1 MRFGT
6 VALVGRTNVGKSTL
20 LNAALGQPL
29 AITSPLPQTTR
40 DALLGVTRH
49 GEAQIAFLDTP
60 GLHRPRTELGRRMNA
75 AAYES
80 ARSADVV
87 VMMTDV
93 WGSLPKQSLQR
104 PDANPLDHHW
114 IRPGDKDILESLS
127 TFAPG
132 PRILIVNKVDLV
144 RDKKL
149 LLPQLEAYSK
159 AHDFAA
165 LIPTSVRR
173 NDGVTTALDQIT
185 QLLPEGP
192 AGFDDETLTN
202 RPVLFFVR
210 EYVREAILNQ
220 FEREVPHAVAVSI
233 DTAEESARLL
243 SLAAT
248 IHVEKVGQRKIL
260 VGHGGERIKAI
271 GVAARQRIEEL
282 TEKQVHL
289 QLFVRVTPHWKDMPR
304 QLSEMG
310 YEPGQGLVDIAPH
323 PSPLNAQPHAEADP
337 EDPSTSDSA
346 EQDGHPPEGDDL

>member
-20 LNAALGQPL
+20 LNAALGEPL

-40 DALLGVTRH
+40 DALLGVMRH

-93 WGSLPKQSLQR
+93 WPSPPKASL
-104 PDANPLDHHW
+104 ANPNAAGLESPW
-114 IRPGDKDILESLS
+114 IRPGDRELLETLDS
-127 TFAPG
+127 FAPG
-132 PRILIVNKVDLV
+132 PRILVVNKVDLV
-144 RDKKL
+144 RDKQQ

-159 AHDFAA
+159 AHEFEAFV
-165 LIPTSVRR
+165 PTSARR
-173 NDGVTTALDQIT
+173 NDGVTTVLDEIARH
-185 QLLPEGP
+185 LPEGP
-192 AGFDDETLTN
+192 PGFDDETLTN

-210 EYVREAILNQ
+210 EYVREAILNR
-220 FEREVPHAVAVSI
+220 FAREVPHAVAVSI
-233 DTAEESARLL
+233 DTAEESAQLL
-243 SLAAT
+243 SIAAT
-248 IHVEKVGQRKIL
+248 VHVEKVGQRKIL
-260 VGHGGERIKAI
+260 VGHGGEGIKAI
-271 GVAARQRIEEL
+271 GIAARERIEAL
-282 TEKQVHL
+282 VDKRVHL

-310 YEPGQGLVDIAPH
+310 YDPAQGLVAPE
-323 PSPLNAQPHAEADP
+323 PRNPGGTPEEHAP
-337 EDPSTSDSA
+337 EDGEET
-346 EQDGHPPEGDDL
+346 

>member
-20 LNAALGQPL
+20 LNAALGEPL

-40 DALLGVTRH
+40 DALLGVVRR
-49 GEAQIAFLDTP
+49 GAAQIAFLDTP

-80 ARSADVV
+80 ARSADLV

-93 WGSLPKQSLQR
+93 WTKPPKEQRALPGGG
-104 PDANPLDHHW
+104 PLDNPW
-114 IRPGDKDILESLS
+114 LRPGDREVLETLAG
-127 TFAPG
+127 FAPG
-132 PRILIVNKVDLV
+132 PRILLVNKVDLL
-144 RDKKL
+144 RDKTQ
-149 LLPQLEAYSK
+149 LLPQLDAYAKAQEFEA
-159 AHDFAA
+159 F
-165 LIPTSVRR
+165 IPVSVRR
-173 NDGVTTALDQIT
+173 NDGVDAALDEIAR
-185 QLLPEGP
+185 LLPEGP
-192 AGFDDETLTN
+192 AGFDEDTLTN

-233 DTAEESARLL
+233 DAAEESAQLL

-260 VGHGGERIKAI
+260 VGHGGEQIKAI
-271 GVAARQRIEEL
+271 GIAARQRIESL
-282 TEKQVHL
+282 VDKQVHL
-289 QLFVRVTPHWKDMPR
+289 KLFVRVTPHWKDMPR

-310 YEPGQGLVDIAPH
+310 YDPAQGIVAPEVLRGEEPDAP
-323 PSPLNAQPHAEADP
+323 ET
-337 EDPSTSDSA
+337 DPS
-346 EQDGHPPEGDDL
+346 